1 MLGQREACLG
11 NVAAARAAFT
21 LGLRKCSGGVPLWAA
36 AVATEEAAGNVYALH
51 THRTSHVAAK
61 GGSLTTVSRSDIR
74 LIQYSGSSAPRPI
87 LQSKESKI
95 DWVQTKREMLSFVGG
110 ERSSRWRWQST
121 VARTKKET
129 PADACTHRP
138 VLALPTPADKM
149 PASRFRYSPKAGPKS
164 CRDACF
170 ATCTVSDNTVI

>member
-74 LIQYSGSSAPRPI
+74 LIQYLGSSALTLVR
-87 LQSKESKI
+87 
-95 DWVQTKREMLSFVGG
+95 
-110 ERSSRWRWQST
+110 RWRVIGHFPIHFLPRINHADRNGVKCPDLRRHQLHL
-121 VARTKKET
+121 RFET
-129 PADACTHRP
+129 SG
-138 VLALPTPADKM
+138 LE
-149 PASRFRYSPKAGPKS
+149 
-164 CRDACF
+164 
-170 ATCTVSDNTVI
+170 